1 MTLENKLDSLKK
13 RLNREEFLQNRGL
26 GNEIP
31 FYIFDYPPEKELTV
45 RDFITTELVKHF
57 KDSDKVK
64 LCVIDLFEM
73 MIERLKKE
81 NLDSEMFNIEKKRG
95 SEKVYVSLKKALN
108 SDVVIEEIKSRAGD
122 NNIVIIIGVGKVFP
136 IIEPNILLENL
147 QNVFDFTKLIMFL
160 PGNYNKREIVT
171 LDVFKKNYYRAMRL
185 SGEI

>member
-81 NLDSEMFNIEKKRG
+81 NLDSEMFNIEK
-95 SEKVYVSLKKALN
+95 
-108 SDVVIEEIKSRAGD
+108 
-122 NNIVIIIGVGKVFP
+122 
-136 IIEPNILLENL
+136 
-147 QNVFDFTKLIMFL
+147 
-160 PGNYNKREIVT
+160 
-171 LDVFKKNYYRAMRL
+171 
-185 SGEI
+185 